1 LNHNGNAS
9 VIGCLH
15 SIFKLPPSV
24 AGAAMGVSADLEI
37 LVVDN
42 SSTDQSANRIAEAH
56 LPNPER
62 TVLSQSSSRPIKVKV
77 PTIMRCPIVAGLLLC
92 FASPA
97 SCAEQVV
104 FLRDVGESPINEQRL
119 ALASRFYGVPLH
131 TITLQQGR
139 DAGPAITWVAKKD
152 TLGTVITTAALRR
165 LHRSRISS
173 ALRRSGGN
181 NIPLLILGVT
191 PELDA
196 GQLADWSDGAL
207 SACQPLTLLASA
219 PTYVFGP
226 ANEVTRQLAGEQVP
240 GSTFASCGF
249 VVTADQ
255 RVDPLLFVRQGEH
268 YDPVFVRTPADD
280 TFYAADMRPGLHQP
294 AGLSLLEVFS
304 QIAPAMMFVHHAAGE
319 RAWHSV
325 GHYANL
331 SIDDAWLIEPYGHL
345 NYEALLGEMERHN
358 FHTTIAFIPW
368 NYDRSRSNVVA
379 LFRRYNDRLSV
390 CIHGNNHNH
399 AEFATYPIVP
409 LEKQVANIQQAV
421 ARMQRFK
428 ELTRIYYDRVMI
440 FPHGTGPENTLA
452 ELKKYNFLA
461 TAYSLDLP
469 LGAVRPSDPLFY
481 LRSFSLHFANFPGI
495 NRYFAGGPVSRSELA
510 INAFVD
516 NPLLFYGHENL
527 FNDGIQSFNNVADA
541 VNSTQPDTRWCSLGC
556 VAQHLYLVKLRE
568 DGNFDAELFSNDVIL
583 ENRDRQG
590 KFFFVTKAESFI
602 PPIKSLT
609 ANGQPLSFRREGD
622 YLSFSVFVPSGQS
635 RNLRV
640 EYANDWN
647 VSSTDISKKGVRI
660 ALLRRI
666 SDFRDLTLSR
676 YSWGRTLTRSYYD
689 GGFDRAELKIETGL
703 PALVLLIVF
712 AAVIVVVRSG
722 RRRTRGARTNSV
734 AQNPVIGDKIL
745 LK

>member
-1 LNHNGNAS
+1 VLSTFGLR
-9 VIGCLH
+9 VVL
-15 SIFKLPPSV
+15 
-24 AGAAMGVSADLEI
+24 ADLES

-42 SSTDQSANRIAEAH
+42 SQSHAELH
-56 LPNPER
+56 LLNPER
-62 TVLSQSSSRPIKVKV
+62 IIPSRSGSRPIKVKI
-77 PTIMRCPIVAGLLLC
+77 PTIMRCLIVAGLLSCLT
-92 FASPA
+92 SPA
-97 SCAEQVV
+97 SSAEQIV
-104 FLRDVGESPINEQRL
+104 FVQDMGDSPINEQRL
-119 ALASRFYGVPLH
+119 ALASRFYGVRLH
-131 TITLQQGR
+131 TITLQEDR
-139 DAGPAITWVAKKD
+139 DAVPAITWLAKKD
-152 TLGTVITTAALRR
+152 TLGTVVTTAAVRR
-165 LHRSRISS
+165 LQRGRISS
-173 ALRRSGGN
+173 ALRRSGGDN
-181 NIPLLILGVT
+181 APLLVIGVT
-191 PELDA
+191 PGLDA

-207 SACQPLTLLASA
+207 SACQPLTPFASA

-226 ANEVTRQLAGEQVP
+226 ANDVTRQLAGEQIP
-240 GSTFASCGF
+240 GSTFASCSF
-249 VVTADQ
+249 VVTGNQ

-268 YDPVFVRTPADD
+268 YDPVFVRTTADD
-280 TFYAADMRPGLHQP
+280 TFYAADMRQGVHQP
-294 AGLSLLEVFS
+294 AGLSLIQAFS
-304 QIAPAMMFVHHAAGE
+304 QIAPAMLFVRHAAGE

-345 NYEALLGEMERHN
+345 NYEALLGEMGRHN

-379 LFRRYNDRLSV
+379 LFRRYNDRFSV

-399 AEFATYPIVP
+399 AEFAAHPIVP
-409 LEKQVANIQQAV
+409 LEKQVANIRQAV

-428 ELTRIYYDRVMI
+428 ELTGISYDRVMI
-440 FPHGTGPENTLA
+440 FPHNTGPENTLA
-452 ELKKYNFLA
+452 ELKKYDFLA

-469 LGAVRPSDPLFY
+469 LGAVRPTDPLFY
-481 LRSFSLHFANFPGI
+481 LRPFSLNFANFPGI
-495 NRYFAGGPVSRSELA
+495 NRYFAGGTVSRLELA

-527 FNDGIQSFNNVADA
+527 FNDGIHSFNNVADA

-556 VAQHLYLVKLRE
+556 VARHLYLVKLRE
-568 DGNFDAELFSNDVIL
+568 DGNFDAELFSGDVIL
-583 ENRDRQG
+583 ENRERQG
-590 KFFFVTKAESFI
+590 KLFFVTKAENFV

-609 ANGQPLSFRREGD
+609 VDGQPLSFRKEGD
-622 YLSFSVFVPSGQS
+622 HLSFSVFVPSGQS

-676 YSWGRTLTRSYYD
+676 SSWGRSLTRSYYD
-689 GGFDRAELKIETGL
+689 GGFDRVELKIETGL
-703 PALVLLIVF
+703 PALVLLIAF
-712 AAVIVVVRSG
+712 AAVVVAVQSG
-722 RRRTRGARTNSV
+722 RRRTRGTRTNGV
-734 AQNPVIGDKIL
+734 AHNPVSRDNIL